1 MEELVI
7 IQYISKEGD
16 AMNIRVVKRSGEEAA
31 FQPEKIENAIYL
43 ASAKSLNG
51 ACRELAERVVKK
63 VTEFIEKN
71 YESVITVEQIQDI
84 VENFLMDSDR
94 KDVAKEYILYRGAR
108 ALKRNLAPKKEKA
121 YGLLDEEFL
130 SRYKHTPSPMGPL
143 GHFVYYRTY
152 SRFLDQV
159 GRREEWWETV
169 SRAVEYNCSLVKGVS
184 QKEARELFDNI
195 FHLRQ
200 FLSGRTFWVGGT
212 DVAKKFPTANY
223 NCAFTVID
231 NMSAFS
237 EAFYLLMVGSGVG
250 FRVLKSDAEKLPRVR
265 TNLEIIHEQFL
276 PETEEKRHETTSLT
290 FVESGEIARIK
301 VGDSKEG
308 WVSALE
314 FLLELMYAHKYR
326 RCKTVLI
333 DYNSVRPR
341 GERLKTFGGT
351 ASGYKA
357 LQDMFRKIDGVI
369 KKAGARALTN
379 VTRLEPIDCMD
390 IMNIMGACVVVGGVR
405 RTAELGLIDAN
416 DQKCITAK
424 NDLYYQND
432 AGQWMANED
441 ILHRQMSNNS
451 IFYEEKPQ
459 RDKLHW
465 HMEQIRYSGE
475 PGFVNAQ
482 AARKRR
488 SDFQGVNPCAEILL
502 ADKGLCNLTTNNVMA
517 FVEEKKGKDGQTR
530 PLFNREKWLRALEL
544 SVRAGYRMSAVYLEL
559 PEWDNNQQRDRLLG
573 VSITGWQD
581 MVNATGM
588 SKEEQAKLLKES
600 RKAANKAAEKAAAE
614 CSGRIP
620 LLVTTVKPEG
630 TLSQLPTVSSG
641 LHYSHSPYY
650 LRRVRISKTDVLAK
664 VCRDLGYPMEDDINN
679 PNNYVL
685 AFPVKSPE
693 GRTKYDVTALE
704 QLELYKMFMQ
714 NYVDHNASITVH
726 VREEEWEA
734 VEEWV
739 WENWDEIVAIS
750 FISLDDH
757 FYQQAPYEKISKE
770 EFEKLSE
777 AMKPL
782 VPSLIAKYELN
793 ETEIDLGD
801 ETCEAGICPIR

>member
-1 MEELVI
+1 M
-7 IQYISKEGD
+7 K
-16 AMNIRVVKRSGEEAA
+16 IRVIKRSGEEAA

-51 ACRELAERVVKK
+51 ACRELARNIVEK
-63 VTEFIEKN
+63 VTAYIQKN
-71 YESVITVEQIQDI
+71 FEATVTVEQIQDI

-108 ALKRNLAPKKEKA
+108 AMKRNLAPKKEKT
-121 YGLLDEEFL
+121 YGLLDDEFL
-130 SRYKHTPSPMGPL
+130 SRFKHTPTPMAPL
-143 GHFVYYRTY
+143 GNFVYYRTY

-169 SRAVEYNCSLVKGVS
+169 ARAVEYNCNLVKETHA
-184 QKEARELFDNI
+184 KEAKELFENI
-195 FHLRQ
+195 FYLRQ

-231 NMSAFS
+231 NMDAFS

-250 FRVLKSDAEKLPRVR
+250 FRVLKSDADQLPRVR
-265 TNLEIIHEQFL
+265 TNLEIIHEQFI
-276 PETEEKRHETTSLT
+276 PEDPQKRHETTSLS

-308 WVSALE
+308 WVSALQ
-314 FLLELMYAHKYR
+314 FLLELMYAHRYR

-333 DYNSVRPR
+333 DYNSVRSR

-357 LQDMFRKIDGVI
+357 LQEMFRKIDSVV
-369 KKAGARALTN
+369 KKAGARALAN
-379 VTRLEPIDCMD
+379 VIRLQPIDCVD
-390 IMNIMGACVVVGGVR
+390 IMNIMGSCVVVGGVR

-416 DQKCITAK
+416 DNKCITAK
-424 NDLYYQND
+424 NDLYYQD
-432 AGQWMANED
+432 ESGQWIANEE

-451 IFYEEKPQ
+451 IFYEEKPS
-459 RDKLHW
+459 RSKLHW
-465 HMEQIRYSGE
+465 HLEQIRFSGE

-488 SDFQGVNPCAEILL
+488 PDFQGVNPCAEILL
-502 ADKGLCNLTTNNVMA
+502 ADKGLCNLTTNNIMA
-517 FVEEKKGKDGQTR
+517 FVEEQKTGENGVIKKSLNKTR
-530 PLFNREKWLRALEL
+530 WLRALEL

-581 MVNATGM
+581 MVNATGTTV
-588 SKEEQAKLLKES
+588 EEQARLLKES
-600 RKAANKAAEKAAAE
+600 RKAAHKAAEKYAAE
-614 CSGRIP
+614 LGGRVP

-664 VCRDLGYPMEDDINN
+664 VCRELRYPMEDDINN
-679 PNNYVL
+679 PNNYVI

-693 GRTKYDVTALE
+693 GRTKYDVSAIE

-726 VREEEWEA
+726 VRDEEWDA
-734 VEEWV
+734 VEEWI
-739 WENWDEIVAIS
+739 WENWDEVVAIS

-757 FYQQAPYEKISKE
+757 FYQQAPYEKITKAE
-770 EFEKLSE
+770 YEKRSA

-782 VPSLIAKYELN
+782 VPSLIAKYELS

-801 ETCEAGICPIR
+801 ETCEAGVCPIR